1 LNFEDATGELVMKH
15 RDGILA
21 SLALALCVMLMAGL
35 VGSGQYAHAAAAEAR
50 GVHALFSLTA
60 GEVTP

>member
-1 LNFEDATGELVMKH
+1 MKH

-60 GEVTP
+60 GEVAP